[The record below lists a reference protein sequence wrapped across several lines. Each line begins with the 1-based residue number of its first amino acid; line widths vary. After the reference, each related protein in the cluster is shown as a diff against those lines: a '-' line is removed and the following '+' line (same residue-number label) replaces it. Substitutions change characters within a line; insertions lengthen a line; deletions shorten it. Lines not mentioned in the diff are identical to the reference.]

1 MDFKLQHDLI
11 PGDCLPL
18 MIDVAYEAGKDALRH
33 REHVET
39 MAVSFKGQAD
49 LVCDADESVEAIIF
63 RRLQRAHP
71 DLAFQGEEGGARG
84 AADAELTW
92 VVDPIDGTTNF
103 LSGLSFTISIALVRD
118 MMPLAG
124 VIYSPLEDE
133 MFSGAVDCGATLN
146 GKPIKVRTQADPA
159 RFVVGTGLPL
169 DHHAHAPGAY
179 ARLHHIR
186 EKVAAV
192 RIMGSCAL
200 SLASVASGRL
210 DGYFEG
216 PTGFL
221 DCAAGLVILTE
232 AGGIVTDFWGGDGYA
247 DTMTVTSG
255 TPACQAFLL
264 QTTQSAPRD
273 KA

>member
-1 MDFKLQHDLI
+1 VI
-11 PGDCLPL
+11 PSDYLPL
-18 MIDVAYEAGKDALRH
+18 MINVAREAGKDALCH
-33 REHVET
+33 REHIEN
-39 MAVSFKGQAD
+39 MEVSFKGQAD
-49 LVCDADESVEAIIF
+49 LLCTADEAVEVLIF
-63 RRLQRAHP
+63 KRLQRAHP
-71 DLAFQGEEGGARG
+71 DLAFRGEEGGARG
-84 AADAELTW
+84 SADADRTW

-103 LSGLSFTISIALVRD
+103 LSGLPFTISIALAKEK
-118 MMPLAG
+118 MPLAG

-133 MFSGAVDCGATLN
+133 MFSGAVDCGAALN
-146 GKPIKVRTQADPA
+146 GNPIQVRNQTDPA

-169 DHHAHAPGAY
+169 DRHAHSQGAY
-179 ARLHHIR
+179 DRLNRIR

-200 SLASVASGRL
+200 SLVNVACGRL

-232 AGGIVTDFWGGDGYA
+232 AGGVVTDFWGGEDYA
-247 DTMTVTSG
+247 DNMTFTSG
-255 TPACQAFLL
+255 APACQAFLL
-264 QTTQSAPRD
+264 QTTMSAPRD